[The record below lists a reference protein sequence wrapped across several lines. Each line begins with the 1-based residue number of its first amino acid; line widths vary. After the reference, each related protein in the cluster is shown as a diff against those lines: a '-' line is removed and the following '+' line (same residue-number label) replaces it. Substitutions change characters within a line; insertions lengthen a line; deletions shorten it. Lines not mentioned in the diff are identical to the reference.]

1 MKATR
6 LHPIAATESTASA
19 SPATRAADAVWA
31 CRFDV
36 PGLPRHHVHRQRAL
50 ELLSRTDDVPLVV
63 VTAPPGTG
71 KTTLLAEWVKA
82 EGRSGDTAWVTF
94 DGPPDVLAQRGVFAA
109 CLGRCLA
116 DLGVDVAPGHDDRP
130 SAAWVSSPASAVV
143 AAGRRL
149 TIVLDDHHRLTADVA
164 DDVDLLL
171 RLTRGRLRLVFAGRR
186 PPALP
191 LHRYRLENTLVEL
204 GSGDLAFDDGE
215 AATLLATPGEPPQPT
230 AGVHDWNA
238 YHGGWVA
245 GLVLSRRSWHVG
257 RPGGTAESDVDDY
270 FRHEVFDPLPVEL
283 RRFLLGT
290 CVVDAFDDELARELA
305 GPAADRLVRLA
316 ECSAFATTTRTGDHA
331 YPGVVRDALRRE
343 LERGAPRQVS
353 AVRLPAAAW
362 LRRRG
367 ALERA
372 LLEYAAAEAWDEV
385 AGLLIDG
392 QLVSRLLCEGDERF
406 AGPLRRA
413 CEPLAG
419 SENRAAP
426 VVRAALRLADGDAL
440 GCAQTLSSVPEDA
453 DPALRACVTAL
464 DAVRARL
471 TADADGALAS
481 AEAAQRDLGGTGAF
495 HPAGTLPALVRVA
508 RGVALLRH
516 GDFDLARAVLEDTA
530 ARPDGRTLAAVHADC
545 LAHLA
550 LTDAVEGYLT
560 RAEHTATESLT
571 ALTRHTSPFDGHAAA
586 HIALALVALDR
597 CDPGT
602 AWSHATTAEPAPE
615 PLTRHLAHRITAGVE
630 AAEGHPAAAASRLHA
645 ALTEAAPTDPWAA
658 DHLRVEAAR
667 LALVEG
673 HPDLA
678 LHELGSLGRVDGAP
692 APAAH
697 PDAAAVRAAAHLRRN
712 EDSRAQQILAT
723 VADGSVA
730 LRPRVAALLVETER
744 RLRHRSPLR
753 SAPVLDT
760 ALRLAAPERLRL
772 PFRQAGPDVRHV
784 LATDPRGTQY
794 WLGRLAETPPT
805 PPVEALTAREREVLR
820 HLTDLLTTEEIAEA
834 MVVSVNTVRT
844 HVRGILRKLG
854 VNRRYA
860 AVRRARELGLLDD

>member
-305 GPAADRLVRLA
+305 GPAADRLVRAGGVLGV
-316 ECSAFATTTRTGDHA
+316 RHDHA
-331 YPGVVRDALRRE
+331 D
-343 LERGAPRQVS
+343 RGP
-353 AVRLPAAAW
+353 RLP
-362 LRRRG
+362 R
-367 ALERA
+367 
-372 LLEYAAAEAWDEV
+372 
-385 AGLLIDG
+385 
-392 QLVSRLLCEGDERF
+392 C
-406 AGPLRRA
+406 GP
-413 CEPLAG
+413 G
-419 SENRAAP
+419 RAAP
-426 VVRAALRLADGDAL
+426 R
-440 GCAQTLSSVPEDA
+440 
-453 DPALRACVTAL
+453 
-464 DAVRARL
+464 
-471 TADADGALAS
+471 
-481 AEAAQRDLGGTGAF
+481 TGA
-495 HPAGTLPALVRVA
+495 
-508 RGVALLRH
+508 
-516 GDFDLARAVLEDTA
+516 
-530 ARPDGRTLAAVHADC
+530 
-545 LAHLA
+545 
-550 LTDAVEGYLT
+550 
-560 RAEHTATESLT
+560 
-571 ALTRHTSPFDGHAAA
+571 
-586 HIALALVALDR
+586 
-597 CDPGT
+597 
-602 AWSHATTAEPAPE
+602 
-615 PLTRHLAHRITAGVE
+615 
-630 AAEGHPAAAASRLHA
+630 
-645 ALTEAAPTDPWAA
+645 
-658 DHLRVEAAR
+658 
-667 LALVEG
+667 
-673 HPDLA
+673 
-678 LHELGSLGRVDGAP
+678 
-692 APAAH
+692 
-697 PDAAAVRAAAHLRRN
+697 
-712 EDSRAQQILAT
+712 
-723 VADGSVA
+723 
-730 LRPRVAALLVETER
+730 
-744 RLRHRSPLR
+744 
-753 SAPVLDT
+753 
-760 ALRLAAPERLRL
+760 
-772 PFRQAGPDVRHV
+772 
-784 LATDPRGTQY
+784 
-794 WLGRLAETPPT
+794 
-805 PPVEALTAREREVLR
+805 
-820 HLTDLLTTEEIAEA
+820 
-834 MVVSVNTVRT
+834 
-844 HVRGILRKLG
+844 
-854 VNRRYA
+854 
-860 AVRRARELGLLDD
+860 